1 MPSISALSRIFR
13 VVALITALPVVL
25 VVVLLLLLTGG
36 AVVSVVGSGTAGV
49 PAGVVVEPPTV
60 TPVISRYWV
69 STQPFRGM

>member
-1 MPSISALSRIFR
+1 MFR

-25 VVVLLLLLTGG
+25 VVVLLLLLLLLAGG
-36 AVVSVVGSGTAGV
+36 AVVSVVGSGTAEV
-49 PAGVVVEPPTV
+49 PAGVLVEPPTV